1 MSASRSR
8 AWFVVLLVLTGAAW
22 LYWATSESLL
32 QAFREETS
40 WQLRYPGRLA
50 PFLTEWFFE
59 WRYPGQL
66 VPFLALFLVW
76 RDRRTLMTLE
86 VRPCLLG
93 GALLLLF
100 AEAAHLYAFYAMK
113 SFIKPYALVLGLVA
127 VVLMATGRRIFT
139 RLASVL
145 LFLCL
150 AAPLPPVVG
159 AAIRLPLD
167 RLATWCAGYIFYCL
181 EGRQFGGGVE
191 GRWLPWFQ
199 EFVIVAAFMACLVKR
214 PLWYKTVLL
223 LSSIP
228 IAVACNIIRVLLVA
242 ETILHVSVELGERCY
257 HDFAGLI
264 MMPIAVVLFLGEIRL
279 LDGLFSARASQ
290 VGTSTVNP
298 CDTLQ
303 KRS

>member
-1 MSASRSR
+1 MSASMSR
-8 AWFVVLLVLTGAAW
+8 ASFVVLPVLIGSAW

-32 QAFREETS
+32 QVFREETF
-40 WQLRYPGRLA
+40 WEVRYPSQLP
-50 PFLTEWFFE
+50 PFLKETFCE

-66 VPFLALFLVW
+66 VPFLALLLVW

-100 AEAAHLYAFYAMK
+100 AEAARLYALYDMK
-113 SFIKPYALVLGLVA
+113 SFIEPYALVLGLAA
-127 VVLMATGRRIFT
+127 VVLMVTGRRIFK

-150 AAPLPPVVG
+150 TAPLPPVVG
-159 AAIRLPLD
+159 TAIRLPLD
-167 RLATWCAGYIFYCL
+167 RLATWCTDFIL
-181 EGRQFGGGVE
+181 FGSEVPPGWGGVE
-191 GRWLPWFQ
+191 GRCLPWFQ
-199 EFVIVAAFMACLVKR
+199 EFVIVAAFIACLVKR

-228 IAVACNIIRVLLVA
+228 IAMACNIMRVLLTAV
-242 ETILHVSVELGERCY
+242 TVRHVSVQLGERCY

-264 MMPIAVVLFLGEIRL
+264 MMPIAIVLFLGEIRL
-279 LDGLFSARASQ
+279 LDGLFSGRASG

-298 CDTLQ
+298 CDTL
-303 KRS
+303 